1 MTRLVSVALEVL
13 AEGVVLVEVVMFF
26 MATLVA
32 LGPNMFGR
40 TKFPAVLVLAVGVC
54 CWNWCACW
62 CVGWN

>member
-1 MTRLVSVALEVL
+1 MSSLVSVALEGL
-13 AEGVVLVEVVMFF
+13 AEAEVVMLAELAMFF

-40 TKFPAVLVLAVGVC
+40 SNFAGVLVLTGGTW

-62 CVGWN
+62 N